1 MDKLRICTE
10 HFPEEMIA
18 TYTSRRCLK
27 DCAIPTLH
35 LPQEL
40 DSILVQ
46 DSASIT
52 SGTIAD
58 IELNPILAQ
67 NSVGITPGTIA
78 DTDILNVQ
86 DNPES
91 VIVHQEDNLQQVKHI
106 TTVRTNERYVQKLRR
121 VQKLLYKKKI
131 IIQEQRQ
138 KINKLRRGNTWEK
151 VTADLSGVQK
161 IFFET
166 LSKNL
171 KSAPQVHFL
180 PSLMK
185 MKIKAR
191 VECKGRMTEA

>member
-10 HFPEEMIA
+10 HFPEEMIT

-35 LPQEL
+35 LPLEL
-40 DSILVQ
+40 NSILAQ

-58 IELNPILAQ
+58 VELDPILAQ
-67 NSVGITPGTIA
+67 NSASIISGTIA
-78 DTDILNVQ
+78 DTEILNVQ
-86 DNPES
+86 NNPDLES
-91 VIVHQEDNLQQVKHI
+91 VIVHQEDNLQQVKHV
-106 TTVRTNERYVQKLRR
+106 TSVRTNERYIQKLRR

-166 LSKNL
+166 MSKNL
-171 KSAPQVHFL
+171 KSAPQVHFSSF
-180 PSLMK
+180 PDKNENQSESQM
-185 MKIKAR
+185 
-191 VECKGRMTEA
+191 

>member
-10 HFPEEMIA
+10 HFSEEMII

-35 LPQEL
+35 LPLEL
-40 DSILVQ
+40 NSILAQ
-46 DSASIT
+46 DSASTT

-58 IELNPILAQ
+58 TE
-67 NSVGITPGTIA
+67 
-78 DTDILNVQ
+78 ILNVQ
-86 DNPES
+86 NNPDLEP
-91 VIVHQEDNLQQVKHI
+91 VIVHQEDNLQQVKHV
-106 TTVRTNERYVQKLRR
+106 TSVRTNERYVQKLRR

-138 KINKLRRGNTWEK
+138 KINKLRHGNTWEK

-166 LSKNL
+166 MSKNL
-171 KSAPQVHFL
+171 KSAPQVHFSSF
-180 PSLMK
+180 PDKNENQSESQM
-185 MKIKAR
+185 
-191 VECKGRMTEA
+191 